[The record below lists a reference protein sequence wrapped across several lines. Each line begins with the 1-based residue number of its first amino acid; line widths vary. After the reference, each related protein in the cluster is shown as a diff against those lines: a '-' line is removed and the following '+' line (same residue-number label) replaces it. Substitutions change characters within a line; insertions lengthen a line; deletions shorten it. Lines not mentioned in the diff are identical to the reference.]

1 MEKNS
6 RQYLAFIKELE
17 QLKNVTRTAW
27 TSDGHHESTAEHTWR
42 VALFAGLMLREFP
55 GLDGE
60 KVLLMALIHDI
71 GEIYDGDI
79 SAAELPDSAEKYKEE
94 AAAVQRA
101 VRFLEEP
108 LRTRITE
115 LWEEYEKGE
124 TEEARLVKAL
134 DKAETIIQ
142 HNQGKN
148 PADFDYE
155 FNLDYGKSLFAGPEI
170 LQDLRT
176 RIDAETQQ
184 SIQKRDFK
192 KETSTE

>member
-27 TSDGHHESTAEHTWR
+27 TSDGHRESTAEHTWR
-42 VALFAGLMLREFP
+42 VALFAGLMLSEFP
-55 GLDGE
+55 GLNGE

-79 SAAELPDSAEKYKEE
+79 CAAELPDSAEKYKEE

-155 FNLDYGKSLFAGPEI
+155 FNLDYGKSLFTGPEI
-170 LQDLRT
+170 LQDLRA

-184 SIQKRDFK
+184 RIQKRDSK